1 MVAVRKDSNSSP
13 SAVFIFRAP
22 FKPIIA
28 MKTYPLILAALLIAF
43 ACQSQPTPG
52 MPVPRPALQPA
63 MPPPGAPPPG
73 APGLNTP
80 PGMPPAVAPAK
91 EPVNY
96 LIRVEWKE
104 PKSEPKFLEVLTTE
118 GQFNLNTIQK
128 NSVKINNNDVPVT
141 LKFQGTLRELSDEK
155 GRLQLFLGRTVPYVT
170 GTSGS
175 GPDTRSSYQQ
185 MNVGLDSAFIV
196 KFGKPVVIQ
205 TDENGEISVLVKR
218 IEE

>member
-1 MVAVRKDSNSSP
+1 
-13 SAVFIFRAP
+13 
-22 FKPIIA
+22 
-28 MKTYPLILAALLIAF
+28 MKTYPLIIVALLVAI

-63 MPPPGAPPPG
+63 MSPPPGMLPPP
-73 APGLNTP
+73 P
-80 PGMPPAVAPAK
+80 PVAPAR
-91 EPVNY
+91 EPANY

-104 PKSEPKFLEVLTTE
+104 PKGDPKFLEVLTTE

-141 LKFQGTLRELSDEK
+141 LKFGGTLNAINDEK

-175 GPDTRSSYQQ
+175 GSNASASYQQ
-185 MNVGLDSAFIV
+185 MSVGLDSAFII

-218 IEE
+218 ITD